1 MYKKPILFIASLSIC
16 LTGVAQENL
25 KVDVFEANTLAN
37 LDTSVMHTKA
47 FTNTTSYFSS
57 LSYYP
62 ETTVFNNEITYIG
75 NNANESY
82 VMRIGKGGQIYS
94 LTSAFGES
102 VPTQHDSYTAD
113 NGGLNAHPFMDE
125 VWQAVA
131 VDSTLNDPANSDRYF
146 IHQAGV
152 YVKDSEGQT
161 GPFYSPMM
169 AEYYNSADK
178 SLTVVNWGQQAH
190 TSNNSDILHDASV
203 MYYTKYTN
211 LGKGIIQV
219 DNMFYNF
226 GADTMHHLNV
236 PWGGVRNSTLG
247 NFFVSNTD
255 DTYIASPGQWG
266 SDAVSI
272 NVETTG
278 GWSAF
283 STAADGTGPAFGQVF
298 TTDETAA
305 NGIIKWGRVGGAS
318 NPRDYFVFSMVKQ
331 PYDDIDFGESMQFR
345 HYYVV
350 GASVDDVKSKI
361 DTYNLTDKVFDVG
374 TTPAKNEV
382 VDIHYNITK
391 SGAVIAAEDST
402 STEANLTIKATPYV
416 NSYPLALITGADGS
430 TVITTDLYNYGA
442 EPFRGEATDWKL
454 LGYVDSKTVV
464 RRIYDTVN
472 SGDSYTFTGGT
483 TVNNITSN
491 LVYTTNVQGSTFN
504 VIYIT
509 SLTVLGAVV
518 DSNLAL
524 NGTATQSSTRNN
536 GAPERA
542 IDGDTNGQW
551 SGGSVTHTNSES
563 GAWWQ
568 VDLGSNKTLSEVI
581 VYGRTDSCCSA
592 RLSDY
597 KVTATNAAGIEVFS
611 QDMSTYPDPS
621 ITVSVNTSARY
632 IKVELN
638 NQTAL
643 SLAEVEVFGH

>member
-1 MYKKPILFIASLSIC
+1 MYKKSLLFVACLSVC
-16 LTGVAQENL
+16 STGMAQENL
-25 KVDVFEANTLAN
+25 KADVFEPNTLGQ
-37 LDTSVMHTKA
+37 LDNGVSYTKTFTSTP
-47 FTNTTSYFSS
+47 SYFASFS
-57 LSYYP
+57 HYP
-62 ETTVFNNEITYIG
+62 ETTVFSGEITYTG
-75 NNANESY
+75 SDANESY

-125 VWQAVA
+125 VWQLVA

-169 AEYYNSADK
+169 AEYYNGADK

-211 LGKGIIQV
+211 LGKGIIQI
-219 DNMFYNF
+219 DNMMYNF

-247 NFFVSNTD
+247 NFFVSNSD
-255 DTYIASPGQWG
+255 NTYYASPGQWG
-266 SDAVSI
+266 ADAVSI
-272 NVETTG
+272 NVENTG

-283 STAADGTGPAFGQVF
+283 STTADGTGPAFGQVF
-298 TTDETAA
+298 TNDETAA

-374 TTPAKNEV
+374 TTPAKSEV
-382 VDIHYNITK
+382 ADVHYNITK
-391 SGAVIAAEDST
+391 SGIVTNAADST
-402 STEANLTIKATPYV
+402 SAEANLTIKATPYV

-430 TVITTDLYNYGA
+430 TTITTDLYYYGA
-442 EPFRGEATDWKL
+442 EPFRGEATNWKL
-454 LGYVDSKTVV
+454 LGYVDSKTII
-464 RRIYDTVN
+464 RRVYGTVN
-472 SGDSYTFTGGT
+472 YGDSYTLLGGT
-483 TVNNITSN
+483 TVNNVTSDS
-491 LVYTTNVQGSTFN
+491 VYTTNVQGSTFN

-509 SLTVLGAVV
+509 SLTVVGSVV
-518 DSNLAL
+518 DTNLAL
-524 NGTATQSSTRNN
+524 NGTATQSSTRNS
-536 GAPERA
+536 GVPERA
-542 IDGDTNGQW
+542 NDGDTNGKW
-551 SGGSVTHTNSES
+551 SGGSVTHTNSEN

-568 VDLGSNKTLSEVI
+568 VDLGANKTLSDVI

-597 KVTATNAAGIEVFS
+597 KVTATNAVGVEVFS
-611 QDMSTYPDPS
+611 QDMSTFPAPS
-621 ITVSVNTSARY
+621 TTVSVNAIARY
-632 IKVELN
+632 VKVQLN
-638 NQTAL
+638 NHTAL